1 MNKLTTL
8 KKLAI
13 KLAGRRKKRVVFTNG
28 CFDIIHT
35 GHVRYLNKARS
46 LGDILVVGLN
56 NDSSVRTI
64 KGPKRPI
71 VPERERAE
79 ILSALESV
87 DYVVIFKEPTPIKLI
102 EAIRPDILVK
112 GADWSAKNIVG
123 GDLVKRNG
131 GRLARI
137 KLVKGRSTTN
147 IIKKILRSRK
157 K

>member
-1 MNKLTTL
+1 M
-8 KKLAI
+8 
-13 KLAGRRKKRVVFTNG
+13 
-28 CFDIIHT
+28 
-35 GHVRYLNKARS
+35 
-46 LGDILVVGLN
+46 
-56 NDSSVRTI
+56 RTI

-102 EAIRPDILVK
+102 EALKPDVLVK

-123 GDLVKRNG
+123 GELVKRNG

-147 IIKKILRSRK
+147 IIKKILSLRK